1 MPNDCKT
8 PPNDYGDLKMS
19 KQELIL
25 GTSLGLV
32 LQTART
38 FKHETNCGGTEFA
51 FTSASSAEFRFQFAG
66 NESLAP
72 GWGRGRGG
80 DQGVGGDRG
89 AGARA
94 PGARGPRGPEVGD
107 RGE

>member
-38 FKHETNCGGTEFA
+38 FKHETNCGGTDFA

-72 GWGRGRGG
+72 GWGGG
-80 DQGVGGDRG
+80 G
-89 AGARA
+89 AGGGTRVWAGTEVLVQGR
-94 PGARGPRGPEVGD
+94 PVRGDPEGQK
-107 RGE
+107 